1 MNRTILAGI
10 LGGIAMFVWTS
21 IAHMALPLGEAGV
34 SELSDES
41 NLLDHMK
48 ESLQSRNGLF
58 LFPGMH
64 APENATKEQK
74 KDATKQM
81 MERLK
86 TGPSGLLVFHPTR
99 EFALGRWLTIEFLTE
114 LLESILV
121 IALLVQTR
129 LTSFGGRVA
138 FVTVAGILAAITTN
152 LSYWNWYGFPP
163 RYTAGYMSIEIIGFF
178 VIGLVAALVLPKR
191 SAA

>member
-1 MNRTILAGI
+1 
-10 LGGIAMFVWTS
+10 
-21 IAHMALPLGEAGV
+21 MALPLGKAGV

-48 ESLQSRNGLF
+48 ESLQNRNGLF

-74 KDATKQM
+74 KDAANQM

-99 EFALGRWLTIEFLTE
+99 EFTFGRWLTIEFLTE

-138 FVTVAGILAAITTN
+138 FVTVAGILAAIATN
-152 LSYWNWYGFPP
+152 VSYWNWYGFPP
-163 RYTAGYMSIEIIGFF
+163 RYTAGYMLIEIIGFF
-178 VIGLVAALVLPKR
+178 VVGLVAALILPKR
-191 SAA
+191 SVA